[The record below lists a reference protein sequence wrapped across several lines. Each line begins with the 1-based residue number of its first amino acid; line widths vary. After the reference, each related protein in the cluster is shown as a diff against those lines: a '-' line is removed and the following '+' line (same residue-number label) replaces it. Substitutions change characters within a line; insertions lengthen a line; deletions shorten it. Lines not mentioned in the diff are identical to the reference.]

1 MIRVACLAIAPLL
14 AVIPLSVSAQP
25 GPAATSTQLHPIQ
38 VKKGIVY
45 GTADGQ
51 KLMLDMARPKDGGP
65 YPLVVLMHGGA
76 WRYGSRADLS
86 RNGRD
91 ANGKPLPSIIETVA
105 AHGYVAVSV
114 GYRLAP
120 KYKFPAQLE
129 DVRTAIDFLHDH
141 AKEYDIDPDRIAVG
155 GFSAGAHLALLEGLE
170 DPKVKGGNGDT
181 PPRVKAVISFFGPT
195 DLSLYKASPG
205 LEDAYFVPVF
215 GKNGKIAP
223 DVYKKASPITYVS
236 RDDPP
241 VLLVHGTLDF
251 IVPIIHSEHLYKKLK
266 DAGVDAEMIT
276 VPGGGHGWGGA
287 TAKKT
292 TLDAIK
298 FLDEHLKGK
307 K

>member
-1 MIRVACLAIAPLL
+1 MAGIPGITSLVLALGVAVPTGAEPQ
-14 AVIPLSVSAQP
+14 SE
-25 GPAATSTQLHPIQ
+25 QLHPLR
-38 VKKGIVY
+38 VEKGIVY

-51 KLMLDMARPKDGGP
+51 KLQLDMARPKEGGP
-65 YPLVVLMHGGA
+65 YPLVMLMHGGA

-91 ANGKPLPSIIETVA
+91 ANGKSLPSIIETVA

-129 DVRTAIDFLHDH
+129 DARAALDFLRGN
-141 AKEYDIDPDRIAVG
+141 AKKYDIDPDRIAAG
-155 GFSAGAHLALLEGLE
+155 GFSAGSHLALLLGLDAPEG
-170 DPKVKGGNGDT
+170 KGGNGGDP
-181 PPRVKAVISFFGPT
+181 PPRLKAVISFFAPT

-205 LEDAYFVPVF
+205 LESAYFVPVF
-215 GKNGKIAP
+215 GKDGKIEEE
-223 DVYKKASPITYVS
+223 VYKKASPITHVS
-236 RDDPP
+236 GDDPP

-251 IVPIIHSEHLYKKLK
+251 IVPIIHSERLYKKLK

-287 TAKKT
+287 TATKT

-298 FLDEHLKGK
+298 FLDEHLKVK

>member
-1 MIRVACLAIAPLL
+1 MIRALTLGLLGYLL
-14 AVIPLSVSAQP
+14 AASAPAPAQP
-25 GPAATSTQLHPIQ
+25 AAPATSTQLHPIQ

-51 KLMLDMARPKDGGP
+51 KLLLDMARPKEGGP

-91 ANGKPLPSIIETVA
+91 VNGKSLPSIIDTVA

-129 DVRTAIDFLHDH
+129 DVRTALDFLRDH

-170 DPKVKGGNGDT
+170 DPRVKGDNGDT
-181 PPRVKAVISFFGPT
+181 PPRIKAIISFFGPT

-223 DVYKKASPITYVS
+223 VVYKEASPITYVS
-236 RDDPP
+236 RDDPS
-241 VLLVHGTLDF
+241 VLLVHGTFDF

-266 DAGVDAEMIT
+266 DAGVDVEMIT
-276 VPGGGHGWGGA
+276 VPGAGHGWGGA
-287 TAKKT
+287 TATKT

>member
-1 MIRVACLAIAPLL
+1 M
-14 AVIPLSVSAQP
+14 QP
-25 GPAATSTQLHPIQ
+25 ASPGTSTQLHPIQ

-51 KLMLDMARPKDGGP
+51 QLLLDMARPKEGGP

-91 ANGKPLPSIIETVA
+91 ASGKSLPSVIETVA

-129 DVRTAIDFLHDH
+129 DVRTAIDFLRDH
-141 AKEYDIDPDRIAVG
+141 AKEYDIDPNRIAAG
-155 GFSAGAHLALLEGLE
+155 GFSAGAHLALLLGLE
-170 DPKVKGGNGDT
+170 KPAEGNGGNGNGGNGDT

-205 LEDAYFVPVF
+205 LEEAYFVPVF
-215 GKNGKIAP
+215 GKDGKIAP
-223 DVYKKASPITYVS
+223 EVYKEASPITYVS

-241 VLLVHGTLDF
+241 VLLVHGTFDF

-276 VPGGGHGWGGA
+276 VPGAGHGWGGA
-287 TAKKT
+287 TATKT

-307 K
+307 R